1 MAKARMGN
9 KTKRKSAS
17 GLSDEALNELG
28 RRLGAAYASYFA
40 GYKGVDRLLR
50 QTEDVGAFWKELAD
64 LVSVAIREGGEE
76 DQRLRDI
83 LSKYVQ

>member
-1 MAKARMGN
+1 MAN

-50 QTEDVGAFWKELAD
+50 QTEDVGTFWKELAD
-64 LVSVAIREGGEE
+64 LICIAMREGGDE

-83 LSKYVQ
+83 LSKYLQ